1 MAFLDLVENF
11 MIIKDKD
18 RDLYYQIRD
27 EIDTYKKF
35 IFENLGY
42 KLIIKEDFIK
52 LEKIPAVPEK
62 WMGFAEFSKKQEYI
76 FFMLL
81 LIYLEDKQKEEQFI
95 LSNITEYIEENY
107 SSEKLDWTIRTS
119 RISLINVIN
128 TALDIGI
135 VKKTD
140 GDESTFIQDR
150 YGDVL
155 YENTGVSKFVVRIF
169 NSYISKAQGYKELL
183 NINSYDRE
191 TDDTDIRRNR
201 VYRRLLLSPA
211 IYKGQGSD
219 SDYEYIKNYRNHI
232 RDNFEKYLEW
242 DLEVYKNMA
251 VNTVNSNVSDIFPSK
266 KGIAQ
271 VVLFTTRKI
280 RSLLDDGIIKKRDD
294 ECINLKVENLKE
306 IILGV
311 RSEFG
316 HGFSK
321 ELRDSSDDKFIFE
334 VLEYLKL
341 WLMAE
346 DNGEEIIILP
356 LIAKFLGEYPD
367 DYVGGVKDDR
377 E

>member
-52 LEKIPAVPEK
+52 LEKIPAVSEK

-169 NSYISKAQGYKELL
+169 NSDISKAQGYKELL

>member
-52 LEKIPAVPEK
+52 LEKIPAVSEK

-169 NSYISKAQGYKELL
+169 NSDISKAQGYKELL

-294 ECINLKVENLKE
+294 ECINLKAENLKE

>member
-52 LEKIPAVPEK
+52 LEKIPAVSEK

-169 NSYISKAQGYKELL
+169 NSDISKAQGYKELL

-294 ECINLKVENLKE
+294 ECINFKAENLKE